1 MYMRIIIYIFR
12 TLNHV
17 IKKNYFF
24 TGFLGAGACLAAGF
38 CGAAMIIPL
47 SLFMINGQIF

>member
-1 MYMRIIIYIFR
+1 MRIIINIYR

-17 IKKNYFF
+17 RLKNYFF

-47 SLFMINGQIF
+47 SLLMINSRIF